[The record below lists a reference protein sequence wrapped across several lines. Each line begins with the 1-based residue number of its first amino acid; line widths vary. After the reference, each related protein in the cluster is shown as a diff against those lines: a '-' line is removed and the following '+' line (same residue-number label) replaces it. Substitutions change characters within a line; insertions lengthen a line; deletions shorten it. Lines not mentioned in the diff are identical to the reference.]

1 MRGATLEG
9 MSGFDSP
16 AKILI
21 VLVIALVVLGPK
33 RLPEMARSLGT
44 GLREF
49 RDEMS
54 GVMHDTPATPPAD
67 ESDAPPQQQQG

>member
-1 MRGATLEG
+1 

-49 RDEMS
+49 REEMS
-54 GVMHDTPATPPAD
+54 GVMHD
-67 ESDAPPQQQQG
+67 APPTPRVDEGDPPQEPR